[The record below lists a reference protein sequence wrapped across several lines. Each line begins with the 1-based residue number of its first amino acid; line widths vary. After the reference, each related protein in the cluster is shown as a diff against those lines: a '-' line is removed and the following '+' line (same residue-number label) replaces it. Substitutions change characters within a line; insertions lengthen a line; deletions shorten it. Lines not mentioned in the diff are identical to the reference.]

1 MLPRFNP
8 PITPWEIDLLNT
20 PHPKDFTP
28 AVAEIAEARV
38 RIAEYAVCTPIL
50 ESEVLN
56 RLADAKVFIKPE
68 NLQRSGSFK
77 LRGALNRALQL
88 SPAEREG
95 GIVAWSSGNHGLA
108 ISYVAKEL
116 GIKATVLMPQEA
128 PRTKINGVRANGA
141 TVRLYDKTK
150 EVREEIGA
158 KIALETGAVIVPPYD
173 DPYVI
178 TGQATLGQ
186 EIAEQVQDRDDELD
200 LALFPC
206 SGGGL
211 VAGAACGVRTIM
223 PQASVFSV
231 EPDNFDGMALSLAS
245 GARQKAP
252 ATGNSICDA
261 LLVPVPGD
269 LTYPICRSH
278 LAGGLSVSNDE
289 VIEAIRFAYREL
301 KLVVEP
307 GGAVA
312 LAAILAGKLDVKK
325 KRVAILLSGGNV
337 DAEKFASYIL

>member
-1 MLPRFNP
+1 M
-8 PITPWEIDLLNT
+8 LNT
-20 PHPKDFTP
+20 PHPKDFRPT
-28 AVAEIAEARV
+28 VAEIAGARV
-38 RIAEYAVCTPIL
+38 RIVEYAVCTPIL

-88 SPAEREG
+88 SPTEREG

-108 ISYVAKEL
+108 ISYVAKAL

-128 PRTKINGVRANGA
+128 PRTKIDGVRANGA

-186 EIAEQVQDRDDELD
+186 EIAEQVQDRDYELD

-206 SGGGL
+206 SAVGL
-211 VAGAACGVRTIM
+211 SPVPPVASTQSCSRRL
-223 PQASVFSV
+223 FSV
-231 EPDNFDGMALSLAS
+231 WSLTIS
-245 GARQKAP
+245 MEWPSRSQVGPARKRQR
-252 ATGNSICDA
+252 
-261 LLVPVPGD
+261 PG
-269 LTYPICRSH
+269 I
-278 LAGGLSVSNDE
+278 LSVM
-289 VIEAIRFAYREL
+289 
-301 KLVVEP
+301 
-307 GGAVA
+307 
-312 LAAILAGKLDVKK
+312 
-325 KRVAILLSGGNV
+325 LS
-337 DAEKFASYIL
+337 